1 MTNKVDRSV
10 TGLIAQQQ
18 CVGPLHTPLS
28 NYGIVASSLNN
39 LTGCVTSVETT
50 HAFIS
55 STKMVRMTVG
65 EMLTNL
71 LFAKITKLSDIKCS
85 GNWMWSP
92 N

>member
-1 MTNKVDRSV
+1 MV
-10 TGLIAQQQ
+10 L
-18 CVGPLHTPLS
+18 
-28 NYGIVASSLNN
+28 ASSLNN
-39 LTGCVTSVETT
+39 LTGCVTSVGEQPI
-50 HAFIS
+50 AFIS

-92 N
+92 KLEGEGCRII